1 MLKSLDIRTCVCNM
15 QWHITAQSAGMLKLE
30 GITIP
35 TFGEVVEQWVL
46 LQTVWNETSKFFGK
60 VVASYEF
67 INAPYSSFHTI
78 ELQSAYSRHLK
89 VYVHLKT
96 CESIFIPD
104 FFMVSPEW
112 KHKYSPRSEQTN
124 QSCLHNGKKMD
135 WWLLMKNKNDRA
147 TLISYMVIWSS
158 RTWNEILC

>member
-35 TFGEVVEQWVL
+35 TFGEVVEQRVL

-60 VVASYEF
+60 VVAFYEL
-67 INAPYSSFHTI
+67 INVRYSSFHTV
-78 ELQSAYSRHLK
+78 EHQSAYSRQLK
-89 VYVHLKT
+89 VYVHVKT

-104 FFMVSPEW
+104 FFMVSPRVETQI
-112 KHKYSPRSEQTN
+112 SRSEQTN
-124 QSCLHNGKKMD
+124 QSCLHNGVKMD
-135 WWLLMKNKNDRA
+135 WWLLMKSKNDPKSII
-147 TLISYMVIWSS
+147 T
-158 RTWNEILC
+158 N